1 MTPTAT
7 TDDVAS
13 LLAWIVERLRTE
25 YAPQKI
31 ILFGS
36 MRTARHSLIVIS
48 ICSLSKKLGIGFLIV
63 GCVYDTCCP
72 TPNAQYR

>member
-7 TDDVAS
+7 TDDVAP
-13 LLAWIVERLRTE
+13 LLAWMAEWLRTE

-36 MRTARHSLIVIS
+36 YAYGTPQPDSDIDLLIIKETGV
-48 ICSLSKKLGIGFLIV
+48 GFLIV

-72 TPNAQYR
+72 IPNAQYR